1 LKIKVITREAESRR
15 ADLIFMRSRRRP
27 FATALP
33 GSTAEA
39 VSRLASSVRLAVH
52 CWPLIRFRELRTPV
66 PLLEMTEQLHTPSSI
81 RSPSLQQRVRDW
93 FAASLGV
100 SEDKKEEIYL
110 QISRSATLIDFS
122 HWSQV
127 LFSAGIATLGLALN
141 SPAVI
146 IGAMLISPLMG
157 PILANGL
164 ALAAGDLVLGTRAA
178 VNLFLSCLVAI
189 FFAVVLVTLLPFKEI
204 TAEIASRTQP
214 NTLDLVI
221 ALFSGAVGSIA
232 ICKEVKGIVTSIP
245 GVAIAVAL
253 MPPLCVVGYGMGI
266 TLSLNPEDGARIA
279 RGGMLLF
286 LTNLVAIIFTAM
298 VVFVALHINTEH
310 VKQRVLEWQQNDRE
324 SEWVRRM
331 FGKLPL
337 FEKLRIAGSLPG
349 RFAAIV
355 ITILLILVPLTQS
368 FLHLKNE
375 IAKKQQENR
384 VRVAAIQ
391 LWEENFSRMPDGE
404 PRCYL
409 GQLTLVDREGVL
421 ALLLRVFT
429 IKPYTTQERA
439 DYTRLVAARIDRP
452 VQSIVVRLIEIPT
465 VSSELLTRAREGVGD
480 ASLANDEKRAEDILT
495 IGQLQSNYAQVIET
509 ALGDLRLPAP
519 ATFVDYEVTTYAN
532 TAPRINLVYLSER
545 EIEADGQTLLVD
557 EVRRRFE
564 NPEAHVSFE
573 RLDTTPV
580 SLTFGHKQTQIET
593 SHAEVLD
600 RFGRQLQR
608 FASLRIDIATGADRT
623 ELEGLAEERGRAIVA
638 YLTDKWTINPE
649 RIELQSNDLQKREAT
664 LEFLTGESASGQRQ
678 RP

>member
-1 LKIKVITREAESRR
+1 MA
-15 ADLIFMRSRRRP
+15 
-27 FATALP
+27 
-33 GSTAEA
+33 
-39 VSRLASSVRLAVH
+39 
-52 CWPLIRFRELRTPV
+52 
-66 PLLEMTEQLHTPSSI
+66 EQLHTPSSTET
-81 RSPSLQQRVRDW
+81 PSLQQRVRDW
-93 FAASLGV
+93 FAESLGV
-100 SEDKKEEIYL
+100 RQDKKEEIYL
-110 QISRSATLIDFS
+110 QISRSATIIDFS
-122 HWSQV
+122 YWSQV

-157 PILANGL
+157 PILASGL
-164 ALAAGDLVLGTRAA
+164 ALAAGDFVLGTRAA

-189 FFAVVLVTLLPFKEI
+189 LFAVVLVTLLPFKEV
-204 TAEIASRTQP
+204 TAEIAGRTQP

-232 ICKEVKGIVTSIP
+232 ICKEVKGVVTSIP

-266 TLSLNPEDGARIA
+266 TLTLNPEDGARIA

-298 VVFVALHINTEH
+298 VVFVALHINTER
-310 VKQRVLEWQQNDRE
+310 VKERVREWQQTDRE
-324 SEWVRRM
+324 SDWMRRM
-331 FGKLPL
+331 IGKLPV

-368 FLHLKNE
+368 FLHLKDE

-384 VRVAAIQ
+384 IRVAAIN
-391 LWEENFSRMPDGE
+391 LWEDNFSRMPDGE

-429 IKPYTTQERA
+429 IKPYTTQEKA
-439 DYTRLVAARIDRP
+439 EYTRLVAARVDRP
-452 VQSIVVRLIEIPT
+452 VQSVAVRLIEIPT
-465 VSSELLTRAREGVGD
+465 VSSELVTKAREGAGN
-480 ASLANDEKRAEDILT
+480 ASLVNDEKRAEEILT
-495 IGQLQSNYAQVIET
+495 IGQLQTNYAQVVET

-519 ATFVDYEVTTYAN
+519 ATLVDYEVTTHAN
-532 TAPRINLVYLSER
+532 TAPGINLVYLSDR
-545 EIEADGQTLLVD
+545 DIELDAQTLLVND
-557 EVRRRFE
+557 VRKRFG

-573 RLDTTPV
+573 RLETTPV
-580 SLTFGHKQTQIET
+580 SLTFGRNQAQIET
-593 SHAEVLD
+593 RHVEVLD
-600 RFGRQLQR
+600 RFGQQLQR
-608 FASLRIDIATGADRT
+608 FAFLRIELVTGADRNERT
-623 ELEGLAEERGRAIVA
+623 ELDQERGRAIIA
-638 YLTDKWTINPE
+638 YFTDKWKINSE

-664 LEFLTGESASGQRQ
+664 LKFTTGDSAQNQ
-678 RP
+678 

>member
-1 LKIKVITREAESRR
+1 MA
-15 ADLIFMRSRRRP
+15 
-27 FATALP
+27 
-33 GSTAEA
+33 
-39 VSRLASSVRLAVH
+39 
-52 CWPLIRFRELRTPV
+52 
-66 PLLEMTEQLHTPSSI
+66 EQLRPPSNI
-81 RSPSLQQRVRDW
+81 QSPSLQHRVRDW
-93 FAASLGV
+93 FAESLGV
-100 SEDKKEEIYL
+100 RQDKKEEIYL
-110 QISRSATLIDFS
+110 QISRSATIIDFS
-122 HWSQV
+122 YWSQV

-157 PILANGL
+157 PILASGL
-164 ALAAGDLVLGTRAA
+164 ALAAGDFVLGTRAA

-189 FFAVVLVTLLPFKEI
+189 LFAVVLVTLLPFKEV
-204 TAEIASRTQP
+204 TAEIAGRTQP

-232 ICKEVKGIVTSIP
+232 ICKEVKGVVTSIP

-266 TLSLNPEDGARIA
+266 TLTLNPADGARIA

-298 VVFVALHINTEH
+298 VVFVALHINTER
-310 VKQRVLEWQQNDRE
+310 VKERVREWQQTDPE
-324 SEWVRRM
+324 SDWVRRM
-331 FGKLPL
+331 FGKLPV

-349 RFAAIV
+349 RFAAIG

-368 FLHLKNE
+368 FIHLKDE

-384 VRVAAIQ
+384 IRVAAIK
-391 LWEENFSRMPDGE
+391 LWEDNFSRMPDGE

-429 IKPYTTQERA
+429 IKPYTTQEKA
-439 DYTRLVAARIDRP
+439 EYTRLVAARIDRP
-452 VQSIVVRLIEIPT
+452 VQSVAVRLIEIPT
-465 VSSELLTRAREGVGD
+465 VSSELLTKAREGAD
-480 ASLANDEKRAEDILT
+480 NASLVNDEKRAEEILT
-495 IGQLQSNYAQVIET
+495 IGQLQTNYAQVVET

-519 ATFVDYEVTTYAN
+519 ATLVDYEVTTHAN
-532 TAPRINLVYLSER
+532 TAPGINLVYLSDR
-545 EIEADGQTLLVD
+545 DIELDAQTLLVD
-557 EVRRRFE
+557 DVRKRFE

-573 RLDTTPV
+573 RIETTPV
-580 SLTFGHKQTQIET
+580 SLTFGRNQAQIET
-593 SHAEVLD
+593 RHAEVLD
-600 RFGRQLQR
+600 RFGQQLQK
-608 FASLRIDIATGADRT
+608 FASLRIELVTSADRNEGT
-623 ELEGLAEERGRAIVA
+623 ELAQERGRAIIA
-638 YLTDKWTINPE
+638 YFTDKWKIDSE

-664 LEFLTGESASGQRQ
+664 LKFTTGDSAA